1 MIGSNMAW
9 ILVFITI
16 TAFGPEVKE
25 IDLYQSITECFLARE
40 ALVIER
46 GGIEYFPI
54 NEQAICIN
62 TDKI

>member
-1 MIGSNMAW
+1 MAW

-16 TAFGPEVKE
+16 TASGPEVKE
-25 IDLYQSITECFLARE
+25 IDLFQSMSECFFARE

-46 GGIEYFPI
+46 GGIEHFPI

-62 TDKI
+62 TNII

>member
-1 MIGSNMAW
+1 MAW

-16 TAFGPEVKE
+16 TASGPEVKE
-25 IDLYQSITECFLARE
+25 IDLFQNINDCFFARQ
-40 ALVIER
+40 ALIIQR

-54 NEQAICIN
+54 NEQAVCIK